1 MNRRAHIVIRGAV
14 QGVGF
19 RPFIYRAATDLG
31 ITGWVSNSQ
40 QGVFIEA
47 EADVEVLKEFLLRV
61 HHEKPAHAFIQSL
74 ECSHLDPV
82 GYTGFEIRTSAAEGP
97 PEAFVLPDI
106 ATCPDCLEEL
116 FDPADRRYRYPFI
129 NCTNC
134 GPRFSIIETLPYD
147 RPRTTMKAFPM
158 CDQCNREYTDPR
170 NRRFHAQPNACPVCG
185 PSLELWDGDGRPLER
200 QDAALRAAADL
211 LRQGKTVAVKG
222 VGGFHLMTDA
232 CNDGAVRRLRE
243 RKHREEK
250 PFAMMFPS
258 TDMVSEEAIL
268 TPLEARL
275 LESAEA
281 PIVLLQRKVPGGT
294 GHGNQHTRRL
304 APSIAPGNP
313 YLGTMIPSAPL
324 HHLLMGEIGGPV
336 VATSGNIS
344 DEPICIDE
352 REALRRLGGIADAF
366 LVHNRPIVRHIDDSI
381 VRVMMDRE
389 LVLRRARGYAPL
401 PLPLPTP
408 VPDLLAVGAHLKST
422 VAAARGNQVFISQH
436 LGDLETEESYR
447 AFERETR
454 SLQEL
459 YRISPTQVVSDAHPD
474 YLSTA
479 FARETG
485 LPLHLVQHHYAHVTS
500 CMADNALEGTV
511 LGVSWD
517 GTGFGPDGTVWG
529 GEFLLTSPT
538 GFRRVATLRQ
548 FKLPG
553 ADQAVREPRRSAFG
567 LLCELFRSSLTDRED
582 LNPVAEFTRPERV
595 VLGRMVARG
604 INSPATSSVGRLFDA
619 VASITGLRQVNSFEG
634 QAAMEMEFAI
644 PHPGTKDAYKIPLQT
659 SREKEKESVLLL
671 DWEPMI
677 RAVLEDLRQKIAPGI
692 ISHKFHNA
700 LANSILEVGGRIGER
715 RILLT
720 GGCFQNRYLTERTVT
735 VLSQAGFQP
744 YWHQRIP
751 PNDGGISLGQ
761 IYAAARSRA
770 FKRHT

>member
-1 MNRRAHIVIRGAV
+1 LNRRLHIVIRGAV

-19 RPFIYRAATDLG
+19 RPFVYRAATDLG
-31 ITGWVSNSQ
+31 ITGWVSNSP
-40 QGVFIEA
+40 QGVFIDA
-47 EADVEVLKEFLLRV
+47 EADMEVLNEFLLRV

-74 ECSHLDPV
+74 ECSYLDPV
-82 GYTGFEIRTSAAEGP
+82 GYTSFEIRTSAAKGP
-97 PEAFVLPDI
+97 PAAFVLPDI
-106 ATCPDCLEEL
+106 APCNSCLKEL
-116 FDPADRRYRYPFI
+116 FDPGDRRYRYPFI

-134 GPRFSIIETLPYD
+134 GPRFSIIEALPYD
-147 RPRTTMKAFPM
+147 RPRTTMRAFPM
-158 CDQCNREYTDPR
+158 CDRCNEEYTDPR

-185 PSLELWDGDGRPLER
+185 PSLMLWDRHGRTLER
-200 QDAALRAAADL
+200 QDAALKAALDL
-211 LRQGKTVAVKG
+211 LREGKTVAVKG

-232 CNDGAVRRLRE
+232 RNDGAVRRLRE

-258 TDMVSEEAIL
+258 VNMVAEETL
-268 TPLEARL
+268 LSSLEARL

-281 PIVLLQRKVPGGT
+281 PIVLLRRNVHTTGGHDT
-294 GHGNQHTRRL
+294 GSILGL
-304 APSIAPGNP
+304 APSVAPGNP
-313 YLGTMIPSAPL
+313 YLGIMLPSTPL
-324 HHLLMGEIGGPV
+324 HHLLMKEIGGPV

-352 REALRRLGGIADAF
+352 REALRRLEGIADAF
-366 LVHNRPIVRHIDDSI
+366 LVHNRPIVRNIDDSI
-381 VRVMMDRE
+381 VRVIMNRE

-459 YRISPTQVVSDAHPD
+459 YQISPAQVVSDAHPD
-474 YLSTA
+474 YLSTGY
-479 FARETG
+479 ARESG
-485 LPLHLVQHHYAHVTS
+485 LPLHFVQHHYAHVTS
-500 CMADNALEGTV
+500 CMADHALDGTV

-529 GEFLLTSPT
+529 GEFLLTTST
-538 GFRRVATLRQ
+538 GFERVASLRQ

-553 ADQAVREPRRSAFG
+553 ADQAIREPRRSAFG
-567 LLCELFRSSLTDRED
+567 LLHELFPSSLTERED
-582 LNPVAEFTRPERV
+582 LAPLAEFTRGERR
-595 VLGRMVARG
+595 VLSRMVAG
-604 INSPATSSVGRLFDA
+604 DVNAPATSSVGRLFDA

-644 PHPGTKDAYKIPLQT
+644 PRAGTEDAYDIPIQT
-659 SREKEKESVLLL
+659 SREERKENLLIL
-671 DWEPMI
+671 DWGPMI
-677 RAVLEDLRQKIAPGI
+677 LAVLEDLRQGAAPGS

-700 LANSILEVGGRIGER
+700 LANSVLEVGSRIGER
-715 RILLT
+715 RVLLT

-735 VLSQAGFQP
+735 MLSQAGFQP
-744 YWHQRIP
+744 YWHQRVP

-761 IYAAARSRA
+761 IYAAARSGTVD
-770 FKRHT
+770 RHT